1 MQISDVT
8 ISGKMDSILPN
19 TTVLTLSRVLQRTAS
34 LVIFRI
40 ILDWVYVIYTV
51 PNHAWQYCFAYQ
63 LSSEMQLVSWA
74 MLMLTIPLVLLYES
88 DRLSRLVI
96 VILYSISFVPTT
108 TIVAYQGVGMDFVIA
123 FTSYWTI
130 LLAAGI
136 VAPRCIGSKG
146 MGKACRSRAL
156 GKWHIGVLA
165 TVLFTVSV
173 YINYRYAG
181 FSITLDLS
189 SAYDL
194 RKQAAEANLPG
205 LLRLLFHMAKT
216 CIPILIIFYFSVRR
230 SMVAI
235 LLCLAQIM
243 LFSMDGGKSSLFSL
257 VIALLLFFVFK
268 MITIESILWC
278 IVGFL
283 MVSVLEFQ
291 FIGTDNLLNY
301 GVRRLFFV
309 PSVLNFD
316 YFTFFSMHPIDFYRQ
331 SLFSKIGWGS
341 YYSMPI
347 ANVIGLG
354 SLGDAS
360 IYANNGLFA
369 DAFANLGYIGTLVM
383 PIAIV
388 SFLRLIDY
396 CSEGL
401 GIALASPLFVGA
413 AYTLLS
419 SSFFTVLIT
428 HGLLINC
435 VVAYL
440 LPRDGDGE

>member
-1 MQISDVT
+1 MQMSDVAV
-8 ISGKMDSILPN
+8 SGKVDSALSK
-19 TTVLTLSRVLQRTAS
+19 TTAFTISRVLQRTAS
-34 LVIFRI
+34 LVAIRI
-40 ILDWVYVIYTV
+40 VLDWVYVIYTV
-51 PNHAWQYCFAYQ
+51 PNHAWQYGFAYQ
-63 LSSEMQLVSWA
+63 PSLEMQFVSWA

-88 DRLSRLVI
+88 SRLSSIVI
-96 VILYSISFVPTT
+96 VTLYSVSFVPTT
-108 TIVAYQGVGMDFVIA
+108 TIVAYQGVGVGFVIA
-123 FTSYWTI
+123 FMTYWI
-130 LLAAGI
+130 VFLVAGI
-136 VAPRCIGSKG
+136 VVPQRIGTRNRK
-146 MGKACRSRAL
+146 KARGSHTL

-165 TVLFTVSV
+165 AVLFAVSV
-173 YINYRYAG
+173 YINYRYTG
-181 FSITLDLS
+181 FSVTLDIS

-194 RKQAAEANLPG
+194 REQAAEANLPG
-205 LLRLLFHMAKT
+205 LLQLLFHMAKT
-216 CIPILIIFYFSVRR
+216 CIPILIIYYFSVRK
-230 SMVAI
+230 SLVAI
-235 LLCLAQIM
+235 LLCLAQIL

-268 MITIESILWC
+268 EITIESILWC
-278 IVGFL
+278 VAGFL
-283 MVSVLEFQ
+283 LVSVLEFQ

-301 GVRRLFFV
+301 GARRLFFV
-309 PSVLNFD
+309 PSVLTFD

-369 DAFANLGYIGTLVM
+369 DAFANLGHIGTLVM
-383 PIAIV
+383 PIVIV
-388 SFLRLIDY
+388 SFLRFIDY

-413 AYTLLS
+413 AYTLFS